1 MKIAIQGE
9 QASFHDIAARQFFGE
24 DIEILACDSFAACF
38 SALQSGQADRAIVAI
53 ENSLYGSINQ
63 VYDLLLKHHFPIVGE
78 VFLHIQQCLIGLPGA
93 AIQNIQEVHSHP
105 VALAQCQKYLDE
117 QLPGAERFE
126 RGDTAASV
134 ADIKTWNDPTKAA
147 IGGTAAAELHGME
160 VLAKEIETNKQNYTR
175 FVVLQ
180 REPADVPEADKVSII
195 LQTPKDTKSGALY
208 RALGV
213 FASRELNLLLLHSR
227 PIIGK
232 AWHYMFYLDVA
243 ATPDSADLKAALQE
257 LTDQGCDIKVLGNY
271 KAGQVTTG

>member
-1 MKIAIQGE
+1 MKVAIQGE
-9 QASFHDIAARQFFGE
+9 QASFHDIAARQFFGQ

-38 SALQSGQADRAIVAI
+38 DALSSGQVDRAIVAI

-93 AIQNIQEVHSHP
+93 AIDSIKEVHSHP
-105 VALAQCQKYLDE
+105 VALAQCQEYLDE
-117 QLPGAERFE
+117 QLPRAERFE

-134 ADIKTWNDPTKAA
+134 ADIKSWNDPTKAA
-147 IGGTAAAELHGME
+147 IGGTAAAALHGME

-180 REPADVPEADKVSII
+180 PQPANAPDADKVSLI

-227 PIIGK
+227 PVIGK

-243 ATPDSADLKAALQE
+243 ANPNSPDLQAALQE
-257 LTDQGCDIKVLGNY
+257 LDNQGCDVKVLGSY
-271 KAGQVTTG
+271 KAGHIAAG